1 MSKPFNIHDWQAK
14 QRQLSEIRAQDVPGT
29 AAFMGKNMRSGK
41 MSNSE
46 KNRASVDA
54 FFKDLRDK
62 EENPVV
68 AKGDGLEI
76 TQDEMEKLHKNG
88 RVKLK
93 NGSVLVYMKEET
105 INEAL
110 NPEVSRMVNRFIKG
124 IAQKYSYSEQDAV
137 FAIMA
142 ALRQRDFD
150 GLEEH
155 HAGDYKPGFLKQSVN
170 TFLDKLKKKTK
181 EGKDYKT
188 VEKIMEKY
196 FSAKKKNEASMTGTG
211 ASFNAGAG
219 MGYATPKA
227 FKKKNKDD

>member
-1 MSKPFNIHDWQAK
+1 MDKKFNIHDWQAK
-14 QRQLSEIRAQDVPGT
+14 QRRLVEQDDDPNFQKRQDRLTPGKNPDAFYGPDSFYQKMKQKGVTNIPSGNKSQESMSNADIRALQTVVGEYSLNKILNTIAVIADRIGKHDEADMIKKLASQIQD
-29 AAFMGKNMRSGK
+29 FES
-41 MSNSE
+41 
-46 KNRASVDA
+46 
-54 FFKDLRDK
+54 
-62 EENPVV
+62 
-68 AKGDGLEI
+68 
-76 TQDEMEKLHKNG
+76 QDEN
-88 RVKLK
+88 
-93 NGSVLVYMKEET
+93 
-105 INEAL
+105 
-110 NPEVSRMVNRFIKG
+110 VN
-124 IAQKYSYSEQDAV
+124 
-137 FAIMA
+137 
-142 ALRQRDFD
+142 
-150 GLEEH
+150 EH